1 VEFFPPDYPQA
12 RPIRTEV
19 TQPTVNFRVQ
29 GIGELTDHDT
39 YWILTYDDC
48 NHSQAFA
55 RVGLDEFQAA
65 AVYVR
70 RHYARCL
77 TCGLTTRP
85 VAVQMTDV
93 GPDLMLSPGE
103 LAIIVSALRA
113 YGQADLATRL
123 DETLRHARS

>member
-1 VEFFPPDYPQA
+1 VEFFPPDFPHT

-19 TQPTVNFRVQ
+19 QQPADSFRVQ

-39 YWILTYDDC
+39 YWLLTYDDC

-55 RVGLDEFQAA
+55 RVGLDEAQAA

-77 TCGLTTRP
+77 SCGLTTRP
-85 VAVQMTDV
+85 VALQTTNI

-103 LAIIVSALRA
+103 LEIIVNALRA
-113 YGQADLATRL
+113 FGQTDLASRL
-123 DETLRHARS
+123 DEILRHAR